1 MYLFFE
7 GRERA
12 LDAFESK
19 VFSTKSKGVGILNP
33 DHSKLKILTPKQM
46 LHDYQ

>member
-1 MYLFFE
+1 MKKENKPQDPEKRQQKKDVLKKLYALSE

-19 VFSTKSKGVGILNP
+19 RFL
-33 DHSKLKILTPKQM
+33 KLKVQAS
-46 LHDYQ
+46 